1 MTRQDRMNTGLSACW
16 GVAIAAVF
24 AGCGESRGDLAPVT
38 GNVKLDGQPLPGA
51 LIQFVPLEGK
61 GVVSTGR
68 TDDSGNYEMMATR
81 TAMGASRGENEVRIT
96 TFEIEDQGGKQKVI
110 RERVP
115 TKYNSASELKVTVKP
130 GRNKLDFDLQTEG
143 GKVEQKK
150 VGPAQLQ

>member
-1 MTRQDRMNTGLSACW
+1 
-16 GVAIAAVF
+16 VAIAAVF

-130 GRNKLDFDLQTEG
+130 GRNKLDFDLATEG